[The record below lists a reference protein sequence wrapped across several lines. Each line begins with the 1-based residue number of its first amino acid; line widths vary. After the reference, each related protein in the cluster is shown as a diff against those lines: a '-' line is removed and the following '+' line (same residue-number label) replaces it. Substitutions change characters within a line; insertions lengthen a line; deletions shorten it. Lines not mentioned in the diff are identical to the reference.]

1 MATMVELTPHD
12 AAVLSRLVQFH
23 GLPIDKRLAI
33 LGELE
38 SAEAREVG
46 EGILDS
52 TKLSSS
58 SDRIRETAKRYQLWL
73 KNNQRLGRVRRRT
86 QSSK

>member
-23 GLPIDKRLAI
+23 RLPIEKRREI
-33 LGELE
+33 LGELK

-46 EGILDS
+46 ESVLDS
-52 TKLSSS
+52 TKLSTASEQ
-58 SDRIRETAKRYQLWL
+58 IRATVNRYQLWL
-73 KNNQRLGRVRRRT
+73 ENNQRLGRLRKKARR
-86 QSSK
+86 SK